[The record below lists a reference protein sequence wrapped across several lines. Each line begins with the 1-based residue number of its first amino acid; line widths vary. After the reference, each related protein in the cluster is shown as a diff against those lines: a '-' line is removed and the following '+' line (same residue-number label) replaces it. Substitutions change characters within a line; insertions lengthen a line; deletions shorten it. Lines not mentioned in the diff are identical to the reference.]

1 MKIKKDKGI
10 FLYNEETVYLIN
22 GESMRIFATEIAI
35 AIAIAIAGGGSL
47 WLRAF
52 SVYAGY

>member
-1 MKIKKDKGI
+1 MEK
-10 FLYNEETVYLIN
+10 EE
-22 GESMRIFATEIAI
+22 MRKFIAE
-35 AIAIAIAGGGSL
+35 IAIAIAGGGSL